1 MQVVPRHQ
9 AASDGTRRLIVGA
22 CGGAS
27 IFKLPPLLRAAPE
40 NLEVR

>member
-1 MQVVPRHQ
+1 MQAVPWHQ

-27 IFKLPPLLRAAPE
+27 IFFAAVMAAPE

>member
-1 MQVVPRHQ
+1 MQAAARHQ

-27 IFKLPPLLRAAPE
+27 IFIAA
-40 NLEVR
+40 V